1 MEEVQHMIFSYKDNQ
16 IAKNVWLP
24 YGNPRWMEISNN
36 PFRGSEDVDVDVPK
50 LEELLTQD
58 VLWLKMA
65 TARKGELL
73 AT

>member
-1 MEEVQHMIFSYKDNQ
+1 MATQDG
-16 IAKNVWLP
+16 P
-24 YGNPRWMEISNN
+24 EISIQ